1 MTKEMFLSQLRSALS
16 GNMDS
21 GKVEENIRYYNEYIS
36 GEVQNG
42 KTEEEVLRMLGEPWI
57 LARTLID
64 ADNGTDQETVYEA
77 GGTFENQNKGW
88 NRTTDMSGNSYQE
101 GRKMWGNESETWWKK
116 LLLILFVIMIVLLV
130 VAIVSGV
137 IRIFAPIVLPIL
149 VVLLVVRVI
158 GGKRR

>member
-1 MTKEMFLSQLRSALS
+1 MTKETFLSQLGSALS

-21 GKVEENIRYYNEYIS
+21 GKVNENLRYYSEYIS

-42 KTEEEVLRMLGEPWI
+42 KTEEEVLQMLGDPWI

-77 GGTFENQNKGW
+77 GGDYENQSGGW
-88 NRTTDMSGNSYQE
+88 NRQGSTGGTSYGDKGQ
-101 GRKMWGNESETWWKK
+101 GTGKWWKK
-116 LLLILFVIMIVLLV
+116 LLLILFVVMVVLLIF
-130 VAIVSGV
+130 AIISGV
-137 IRIFAPIVLPIL
+137 IRIFAPIVLPALVVIL
-149 VVLLVVRVI
+149 VIRIL

>member
-21 GKVEENIRYYNEYIS
+21 GKVEENMRYYNEYIS
-36 GEVQNG
+36 EEVQKG
-42 KTEEEVLRMLGEPWI
+42 KTEEEVLQMLGEPWI

-77 GGTFENQNKGW
+77 GGSFESQNTGW
-88 NRTTDMSGNSYQE
+88 NWKNNSGSNSHSDMGE
-101 GRKMWGNESETWWKK
+101 ERERGAGTWWKK
-116 LLLILFVIMIVLLV
+116 VLLILFVIMILLLIF
-130 VAIVSGV
+130 AIVSGV
-137 IRIFAPIVLPIL
+137 IRIFAPIVLPVLIVIL
-149 VVLLVVRVI
+149 VIRLI